1 MYFERKVYVT
11 VVNQYHLPFL
21 VTMNKRNT
29 TKIKYC
35 GFLERQAVPVE
46 GV

>member
-1 MYFERKVYVT
+1 MYFERKVYVA

-21 VTMNKRNT
+21 VTVNKINT
-29 TKIKYC
+29 TKIKYY
-35 GFLERQAVPVE
+35 GFLVRQAVLIE